1 MFMQRVQKPLF
12 TSCDKRSHLYLVP
25 YETYE
30 VLCMLSEN
38 NMSLSSCVSRVTWN
52 VYDVYEHLS
61 YSMCCASDVLD
72 HVSVAISCQI
82 CCDFRFDMSH
92 LTGGDIFDRFAMD
105 LYLITLSVQSI
116 AVHYCRTPEKAVMD
130 VILNYS
136 MKPI

>member
-1 MFMQRVQKPLF
+1 MP
-12 TSCDKRSHLYLVP
+12 
-25 YETYE
+25 
-30 VLCMLSEN
+30 CMLCYVMSSEN

-52 VYDVYEHLS
+52 VCNVSEHLS

-105 LYLITLSVQSI
+105 LYLITLSV
-116 AVHYCRTPEKAVMD
+116 
-130 VILNYS
+130 
-136 MKPI
+136 